1 MENEHQKEHEIGYTT
16 EIIKDGRTYFQSLA
30 QQLAAFVCKKEYEDY
45 KLTAEY
51 GFTNAQIYIE
61 TILDKG
67 SWFSSPKFGPKKCIG
82 VLLYDIELNRITLRK
97 TNVNREIHEFHADGD
112 LDDCFGIQYDIF
124 QYLRDGD
131 LIQIHTVEN
140 VGKVKTAFCYT
151 ITKSK
156 AARKGRF
163 LQFKGQG
170 KQFFIPIAEFRKSD
184 GKPVPKPKKP
194 RGRKN
199 GRVN

>member
-1 MENEHQKEHEIGYTT
+1 MENEHQKQDEIGYTT
-16 EIIKDGRTYFQSLA
+16 EIIKNGCSYFQSLA
-30 QQLAAFVCKKEYEDY
+30 QQLAAYVCKKDYEDY

-51 GFTNAQIYIE
+51 YWLSAAIYIE
-61 TILDKG
+61 SLLVPG
-67 SWFSSPKFGPKKCIG
+67 SWFSSPKYSEKKCIG
-82 VLLYDIELNRITLRK
+82 HLLYDIDLNRITLRK

-131 LIQIHTVEN
+131 LIQIHTVET
-140 VGKVKTAFCYT
+140 VKRVKTAFCYT

-170 KQFFIPIAEFRKSD
+170 KQFFIPIAEFKKSEGKRVRKKRTSS
-184 GKPVPKPKKP
+184 KKSV
-194 RGRKN
+194 KK
-199 GRVN
+199 